1 MCAVT
6 LWMVWG
12 GGGFTVGGGEPVAAR
27 GLKKH
32 EDGDFAGSPVDLVLS
47 LQGAQVQCL
56 VG

>member
-1 MCAVT
+1 MRCYTVDG
-6 LWMVWG
+6 LG

-32 EDGDFAGSPVDLVLS
+32 EDGDFPGSPVDLVLS